1 MPPLWRAGREPHAIR
16 RLLNVGRVDAP
27 ARDTASELTRLALE
41 DGIGTFIVTVT
52 DPRAIVDFAAEVAPR
67 VREAVTQAASARA
80 GRFSWGGQPD
90 RG

>member
-1 MPPLWRAGREPHAIR
+1 M
-16 RLLNVGRVDAP
+16 GRVDAP

-67 VREAVTQAASARA
+67 VREAVMQARQRGPGDSAEEASPAAVSVGAPA
-80 GRFSWGGQPD
+80 GLAAVGC
-90 RG
+90 